1 MKKVNNFFLKKK
13 ERKKKR
19 ITCEEDRLGAAQRRT
34 NGRDS
39 RSSRREK
46 RKQVKIGNLKCL
58 WKIVAMYSDSL
69 NLETKGLALD
79 VIISNRLGIAIF
91 REMQAPQQM
100 ISQHVRSPLYQ
111 VVEGPLVASSYF
123 GASRRS
129 W

>member
-1 MKKVNNFFLKKK
+1 MKKVNNFFVKKK

-58 WKIVAMYSDSL
+58 WIIVAMYSDSL
-69 NLETKGLALD
+69 DLETKRLALD
-79 VIISNRLGIAIF
+79 VIISNCFCWLLPSW
-91 REMQAPQQM
+91 APCLDL
-100 ISQHVRSPLYQ
+100 SPF
-111 VVEGPLVASSYF
+111 VPVNCA
-123 GASRRS
+123 A
-129 W
+129 